1 MFPMK
6 PSVKWRIVG
15 TISFGVVLRIA
26 WVAMVS
32 PIQKSDY
39 ANYLFIARNIV
50 QNHMVVEDG
59 GKRSYSAWRTCVSRR
74 WFRNIPETTRGRRWS
89 LILFVT

>member
-1 MFPMK
+1 MK
-6 PSVKWRIVG
+6 PCVKWRIVG
-15 TISFGVVLRIA
+15 TISLGVVLRIA

-50 QNHMVVEDG
+50 QNHMVVEDD
-59 GKRSYSAWRTCVSRR
+59 GKRALIPPGEPAFLAAGFEI
-74 WFRNIPETTRGRRWS
+74 FRKPHVDAAGH
-89 LILFVT
+89 